1 MNRVLSCECLLW
13 WLVEEK
19 FLQQKVSETFSRGSF
34 LSCGMRKEFYRVV
47 SEKRFLLCGVW
58 EKIFIVWCLWEDFY
72 CVLSE
77 RRCLEKVFF
86 MVATNQLIIIHQQPQ
101 WRHICLVNFIIIVW
115 QISSSLFNK
124 SLFSKTF
131 VSTIVII
138 ENNPPPSSMT
148 ISLLVLL
155 WLLKKYEW
163 ECSVAVC
170 RWTKAK
176 FSIKFP
182 FHQFEWGS
190 HLRSCTV
197 FLVNLVVQRLADILL
212 LRYRLCLTTII
223 RHSSTTVAHSKQ

>member
-1 MNRVLSCECLLW
+1 MWMTSYHVNVYCGDLLRKSSCNKKSQRL
-13 WLVEEK
+13 
-19 FLQQKVSETFSRGSF
+19 FQGAH
-34 LSCGMRKEFYRVV
+34 FYRVV
-47 SEKRFLLCGVW
+47 WEKSFIVWCLREDFYRVVW
-58 EKIFIVWCLWEDFY
+58 EKIFIVCCLREDFY
-72 CVLSE
+72 CVVSE
-77 RRCLEKVFF
+77 RRCLEKVF
-86 MVATNQLIIIHQQPQ
+86 L
-101 WRHICLVNFIIIVW
+101 WRRRTSSLLYTSSHNGDTFVW
-115 QISSSLFNK
+115 STSSSLFNK

-223 RHSSTTVAHSKQ
+223 RHSSTTVAHSKQYTIPQ